1 MPKDR
6 FPGWFMVAC
15 TALFVCVCA
24 NTSSATQFTADMV
37 VTIHRDNEIRA
48 GKISVRDARYR
59 IEQVE
64 EGQEIVVLVDQE
76 QGLTR
81 VLLPAD
87 KMYMEMASND
97 MQSLMNDPF
106 QAANYTETIGEKV
119 KTGVERISGYECD
132 VYAIKRN
139 GDDIMKLWVSERLDF
154 PLKIVIPGEGGRT
167 MELKNIK
174 EHKLEEE
181 MFAMPAGYTK
191 MKDPGERSIEVPDWA
206 ERFESIEVVNPPFAR
221 IMSADDMV
229 RVKVESGKGIKVN
242 GENQLD
248 DNSAFMAVP
257 FKDGRPTKE
266 PTMYLYN
273 LNYEGQSWV
282 NTFRLTPFEAD
293 EIIIRV
299 EQGTIMLKLEAFDLG
314 TLETVSAGEELKVPV
329 KAGYNIDFRLVNI
342 VDGESICTVTLAK
355 GGNEVSEDVIGPK
368 DYRTYTLKKKGESK
382 KNTWSNSAGADEFI
396 VRVESGEILVN
407 VSQ

>member
-6 FPGWFMVAC
+6 FPGWFIVTC
-15 TALFVCVCA
+15 VVLSICVCA
-24 NTSSATQFTADMV
+24 NTSSATQFTADMS
-37 VTIHRDNEIRA
+37 VTIHHNNEIQT
-48 GKISVRDARYR
+48 GKISVKDARYR

-87 KMYMEMASND
+87 KMYMEMASDD

-106 QAANYTETIGEKV
+106 QAAKYTETIGEKV
-119 KTGVERISGYECD
+119 KTGVEKISGYECD
-132 VYAIKRN
+132 LYAIKRN
-139 GDDIMKLWVSERLDF
+139 GDDIMRLWVSKKVSL
-154 PLKIVIPGEGGRT
+154 PLKIEIPGKGGRT
-167 MELKNIK
+167 MLLENIK
-174 EHKLEEE
+174 TSSLEDDL
-181 MFAMPAGYTK
+181 FAMPAGYTK
-191 MKDPGERSIEVPDWA
+191 KDEPGEREIELPEWTERIASA
-206 ERFESIEVVNPPFAR
+206 EYVKPPFEQMMLDEE
-221 IMSADDMV
+221 IV
-229 RVKVESGKGIKVN
+229 RVRIESGVGVKVS
-242 GENQLD
+242 GTNQITD
-248 DNSAFMAVP
+248 RSAFMAVP
-257 FKDGRPTKE
+257 FKDGKPVKK

-273 LNYEGQSWV
+273 LTEEGQSWG

-293 EIIIRV
+293 EIIVRV

-314 TLETVSAGEELKVPV
+314 TLETVSAGEEMKVPI
-329 KAGYNIDFRLVNI
+329 KAGYNIDFRLVNTI
-342 VDGESICTVTLAK
+342 DGESICTVTLAK

-396 VRVESGEILVN
+396 VRVENGEILVN

>member
-97 MQSLMNDPF
+97 MQILMNDPF

-139 GDDIMKLWVSERLDF
+139 GDDIMNLWVADSAS
-154 PLKIVIPGEGGRT
+154 LKP
-167 MELKNIK
+167 
-174 EHKLEEE
+174 
-181 MFAMPAGYTK
+181 
-191 MKDPGERSIEVPDWA
+191 
-206 ERFESIEVVNPPFAR
+206 
-221 IMSADDMV
+221 
-229 RVKVESGKGIKVN
+229 
-242 GENQLD
+242 
-248 DNSAFMAVP
+248 
-257 FKDGRPTKE
+257 
-266 PTMYLYN
+266 
-273 LNYEGQSWV
+273 
-282 NTFRLTPFEAD
+282 
-293 EIIIRV
+293 
-299 EQGTIMLKLEAFDLG
+299 
-314 TLETVSAGEELKVPV
+314 TVS
-329 KAGYNIDFRLVNI
+329 
-342 VDGESICTVTLAK
+342 
-355 GGNEVSEDVIGPK
+355 
-368 DYRTYTLKKKGESK
+368 
-382 KNTWSNSAGADEFI
+382 
-396 VRVESGEILVN
+396 
-407 VSQ
+407 